1 MDNEKLS
8 KLSPKIKIHSD
19 NERIDIFIDEF
30 INDEEIKTIK
40 IKDIQSANRGIGS
53 RIINI
58 GYKGGKP
65 DSKELF

>member
-1 MDNEKLS
+1 MNNENFS

-30 INDEEIKTIK
+30 LNDEEIKSIK
-40 IKDIQSANRGIGS
+40 IKDMQNNRGIGS

-58 GYKGGKP
+58 GYKAGKP
-65 DSKELF
+65 DSKQLF

>member
-1 MDNEKLS
+1 MDNEKLR

-30 INDEEIKTIK
+30 LNDEEIKSIK
-40 IKDIQSANRGIGS
+40 IKDMQNNRGIGS

-58 GYKGGKP
+58 GYKAGKP

>member
-1 MDNEKLS
+1 MIDMK

-19 NERIDIFIDEF
+19 DERIDIFIDEF
-30 INDEEIKTIK
+30 LNDDEIKSIK
-40 IKDIQSANRGIGS
+40 IKDMQNNRGIGS

-58 GYKGGKP
+58 GYKVGNS

>member
-1 MDNEKLS
+1 MIDMK

-19 NERIDIFIDEF
+19 DERIDVFIDEF
-30 INDEEIKTIK
+30 ITDEEIKSFK
-40 IKDIQSANRGIGS
+40 ITDMQNNRGIGS

-65 DSKELF
+65 DSKQLF

>member
-1 MDNEKLS
+1 MDTEKLR

-19 NERIDIFIDEF
+19 YERIDIFIDEF
-30 INDEEIKTIK
+30 LNDEEIKSIK
-40 IKDIQSANRGIGS
+40 IKDMQNNRGIGS
-53 RIINI
+53 RIMNI

>member
-1 MDNEKLS
+1 MIDMN

-19 NERIDIFIDEF
+19 DERIDIFIDEF

-65 DSKELF
+65 DSVQLF

>member
-1 MDNEKLS
+1 MNNEKFR

-19 NERIDIFIDEF
+19 DERIDIFIDDF
-30 INDEEIKTIK
+30 LNDEEIKSIK
-40 IKDIQSANRGIGS
+40 IKDMQNNRVIGS

-65 DSKELF
+65 DSKQLF

>member
-1 MDNEKLS
+1 MDNEKLR
-8 KLSPKIKIHSD
+8 KLSPKIRIHSD
-19 NERIDIFIDEF
+19 DERIDIFIDDF
-30 INDEEIKTIK
+30 LNDEEIKSIK
-40 IKDIQSANRGIGS
+40 IKDMQNNRGIGS

>member
-1 MDNEKLS
+1 MIDMN

-19 NERIDIFIDEF
+19 DERIDIFIDEF
-30 INDEEIKTIK
+30 LNDEEIKTIK

-53 RIINI
+53 RIINL

-65 DSKELF
+65 DSVQLF